1 MPATAAGYAGDGARL
16 IPLTGLPDKLNFG
29 LALAT
34 LRDTSVATTRNFVA
48 LAQEVTQPAARTE
61 PRDDVAGRA
70 DQRIEVSNP

>member
-16 IPLTGLPDKLNFG
+16 IPLTGLPEKLKFG

-48 LAQEVTQPAARTE
+48 LAQAVTQPAA
-61 PRDDVAGRA
+61 
-70 DQRIEVSNP
+70 